1 MQRIFFL
8 TFAVL
13 TPAVAFAQHAPGIG
27 YMFPP
32 GGRAGETVEVTLG
45 GYDWTP
51 DMQLFVHDPRIRLE
65 IVSPLSEVI
74 VPEPPYWF
82 GKKARRPPFPL
93 PREAKAR
100 LTIPADVKPA
110 VVRWQAANANG
121 ATASGRFVVGAAPEV
136 VDNGDRRLRQSL
148 PALPVT
154 VSGQIKHIEEVD
166 RYEFTAGKS
175 GPISIFLCAREIG
188 SELNAAIEI
197 HDQQGRLIADVADT
211 AGTDAALT
219 FAGRVG
225 QRYTASIYD
234 VDFRGNRSFV
244 YRLTLTEGPRV
255 AAAIP
260 AVGKPGETR
269 PVEFVGYG
277 VNTGGEKLE
286 SVMRE
291 VEFPT
296 DAPDEGFL
304 YRLKTPHGV
313 AQPIALET
321 SRQPVMLESEL
332 ASRELA
338 VPAAV
343 SGVLEELYGEDVY
356 RLRGAKGD
364 RWAID
369 VQGKQ
374 LDTPLDVAVAV
385 IDGEG
390 VERARGDDVTGSTDA
405 ALEFAVPADGE
416 YQLHVTDLSGRSGNR
431 AAAYHLT
438 VEEARPGFSIS
449 APEVASVPIGGK
461 SSLTIDAVRS
471 GGFVDPIAISLDGL
485 PPAVAIAEDLVIPA
499 KKSRLK
505 FDLTAAADMAAGAS
519 LVSVVGTATIG
530 EETVTQTS
538 EPLLLA
544 ATITPPFS
552 IDAEGKDDVTKWPR
566 GTTFPAPVLI
576 EREKGFHEKIVLEM
590 TSKQGRHRQGIR
602 GPELV
607 VADGVERILY
617 PVFLPEWLE
626 TTRTSRMVVN
636 GVAKVADPQGNV
648 RYSLVRQKTRMG
660 FLPTGALLKVSA
672 ETAEFTVEAGGS
684 FSVPLTISRSPE
696 LRETVHV
703 ELVADE
709 SDPIPFTAE
718 RQTIAADDD
727 ATCSLAITAAASAPR
742 GHEYRLT
749 LRATAMQPGH
759 LPVISETRVIVGIGE
774 AAFR

>member
-1 MQRIFFL
+1 
-8 TFAVL
+8 
-13 TPAVAFAQHAPGIG
+13 
-27 YMFPP
+27 
-32 GGRAGETVEVTLG
+32 
-45 GYDWTP
+45 
-51 DMQLFVHDPRIRLE
+51 MQLFVHHPRIRLE

-82 GKKARRPPFPL
+82 GKKARRPPFLL

-100 LTIPADVKPA
+100 LTIPADVKPS

-121 ATASGRFVVGAAPEV
+121 ATASGKFVVGTAPEI

-175 GPISIFLCAREIG
+175 GPVSIFLCAREIG

-197 HDQQGRLIADVADT
+197 HDDEGRLIADVADT

-219 FAGRVG
+219 FAGRAG
-225 QRYTASIYD
+225 KRYTASIYD

-244 YRLTLTEGPRV
+244 YRLTIAEAPRV
-255 AAAIP
+255 VAAIP
-260 AVGKPGETR
+260 AVGQPGETR
-269 PVEFVGYG
+269 PVQFVGYG
-277 VNTGGEKLE
+277 VKTGGAKLE
-286 SVMRE
+286 SVTRG
-291 VEFPT
+291 VKFPA
-296 DAPDEGFL
+296 DAPDDGFL

-313 AQPIALET
+313 AQPITLGT
-321 SRQPVMLESEL
+321 SRQPVTLESEM

-343 SGVLEELYGEDVY
+343 SGILEELYGEDVY

-364 RWAID
+364 RWSIRL
-369 VQGKQ
+369 QGKRI
-374 LDTPLDVAVAV
+374 DTPLDVALTVVDA
-385 IDGEG
+385 EG
-390 VERARGDDVTGSTDA
+390 VERARGDDVADSTDA
-405 ALEFAVPADGE
+405 ALEFTVPADGE
-416 YQLHVTDLSGRSGNR
+416 YQLRVTDLSGRSGNR

-438 VEEARPGFSIS
+438 VEQARPGFSIS
-449 APEVASVPIGGK
+449 VPELAGLPIGGTF
-461 SSLTIDAVRS
+461 SLTIDAVRS

-485 PPAVAIAEDLVIPA
+485 PPDVATPEDLAIPA
-499 KKSRLK
+499 KKTRLK
-505 FDLTAAADMAAGAS
+505 FDLTAADDLAAGAS

-538 EPLLLA
+538 QPLLLA
-544 ATITPPFS
+544 TTIIPPFS

-576 EREKGFHEKIVLEM
+576 EREEGFHEEIVLEM

-660 FLPTGALLKVSA
+660 FLPTGALLKMSA
-672 ETAEFTVEAGGS
+672 ETAEFTVEPGRS
-684 FSVPLTISRSPE
+684 FTVPLTVSRSSE
-696 LRETVHV
+696 LREMVRI
-703 ELVADE
+703 ELVSDE
-709 SDPIPFTAE
+709 SGPVPFTAE
-718 RQTIAADDD
+718 QQTIAEDDD
-727 ATCSLAITAAASAPR
+727 ATCSLVVTAANSAPR
-742 GHEYRLT
+742 GREYRLT
-749 LRATAMQPGH
+749 LRATAMQAGH
-759 LPVISETRVIVGIGE
+759 LPVISETRVIVGVGE